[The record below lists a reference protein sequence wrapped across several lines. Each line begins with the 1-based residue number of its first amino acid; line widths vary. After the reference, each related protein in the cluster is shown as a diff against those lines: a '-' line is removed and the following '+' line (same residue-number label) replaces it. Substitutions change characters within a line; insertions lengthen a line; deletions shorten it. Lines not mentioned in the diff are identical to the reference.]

1 MMLFPR
7 IPSRPVRYAII
18 ATHAMRDALDN
29 YEVDFTRAEQALA
42 DKVDALTTKVDALL
56 ERLQA
61 YEEETIDGNEQEE
74 TKPATANTKAKTKA
88 SGRGATRK
96 GRTASKK

>member
-1 MMLFPR
+1 MLFPR

-61 YEEETIDGNEQEE
+61 YEEETIDGQEQE
-74 TKPATANTKAKTKA
+74 PDATNAKAKKGTA
-88 SGRGATRK
+88 GRGATRK